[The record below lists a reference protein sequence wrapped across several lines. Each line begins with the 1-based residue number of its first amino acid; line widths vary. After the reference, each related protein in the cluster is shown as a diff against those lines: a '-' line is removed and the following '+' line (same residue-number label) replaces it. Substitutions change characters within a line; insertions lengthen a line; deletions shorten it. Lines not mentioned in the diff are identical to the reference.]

1 MASLQVG
8 LLHSRTYLSNE
19 TNHGMTKVTNG
30 FLYLCLGIEITN
42 HATATLE
49 GNQIFNN
56 RFGGLFLASGVNV
69 TMKGALIVPRTQFA
83 DIETQR
89 YIFHFLF
96 FSSLDNKILNNQ
108 DAIEKAVSRG
118 QCLYKISSYTSYPMH
133 DFYR

>member
-1 MASLQVG
+1 M
-8 LLHSRTYLSNE
+8 RCLSNYDRLL
-19 TNHGMTKVTNG
+19 TFLQKVYVYSLSVLYT
-30 FLYLCLGIEITN
+30 FLLLGIEITN

-69 TMKGALIVPRTQFA
+69 TMKGIVLAT
-83 DIETQR
+83 
-89 YIFHFLF
+89 HLFLKLEMAVPIKCYVF
-96 FSSLDNKILNNQ
+96 PPDNKILNNQ

>member
-1 MASLQVG
+1 MCALFFLMA
-8 LLHSRTYLSNE
+8 
-19 TNHGMTKVTNG
+19 
-30 FLYLCLGIEITN
+30 GIEITN

-69 TMKGALIVPRTQFA
+69 TMKGSVASQKHFVLSNLQMQVAWTSLISAFCPP
-83 DIETQR
+83 
-89 YIFHFLF
+89 
-96 FSSLDNKILNNQ
+96 DNKIMNNQ

>member
-1 MASLQVG
+1 MLKCSNAILILLQ
-8 LLHSRTYLSNE
+8 
-19 TNHGMTKVTNG
+19 
-30 FLYLCLGIEITN
+30 GIEITN

-69 TMKGALIVPRTQFA
+69 TMKGTQDDVSTF
-83 DIETQR
+83 EMP
-89 YIFHFLF
+89 
-96 FSSLDNKILNNQ
+96 FSRHVTDPLSAVCAPDNRIMNNQ